1 MRKTFVV
8 LCFAVL
14 ALITT
19 ASAQRVDIAFG
30 MGSVVSP
37 ELETGDTEHSIQKV
51 GGGTYP
57 AFSVDYLM
65 WKNLGVNGQV
75 AWRARDFPKGSL
87 VYADERLYLYS
98 ERGDVALAEAS
109 SAGYREHGRFQLQT
123 GSLPTWSHPVVSG
136 GKLFLRD
143 QDVIYAYDVAAR

>member
-1 MRKTFVV
+1 M
-8 LCFAVL
+8 L
-14 ALITT
+14 
-19 ASAQRVDIAFG
+19 
-30 MGSVVSP
+30 
-37 ELETGDTEHSIQKV
+37 V
-51 GGGTYP
+51 G
-57 AFSVDYLM
+57 DYLYGFNSAILTAM
-65 WKNLGVNGQV
+65 RFDDGQV

-136 GKLFLRD
+136 GKLFRRD
-143 QDVIYAYDVAAR
+143 QDVSYAYDVAAR